1 MMSII
6 IPSAIP
12 SAGRATG
19 GVPEGRRCVLSHSI
33 AHRIIRLRH
42 ACVPV
47 PPNGEDEGGE

>member
-19 GVPEGRRCVLSHSI
+19 GVPEGGRCVLSHSI
-33 AHRIIRLRH
+33 AHRIIRLRQ

-47 PPNGEDEGGE
+47 PTNGKDEGSD